1 MLLVVIL
8 HVLLL
13 LLLWKLA
20 PSPMRILDA
29 KRGAIEVRLLP
40 NEPTPSPNPQPRE
53 KPTPE
58 PAAGA
63 QQPPAPVPP
72 QAPAP
77 APSSPPPVPKGYSFK
92 LMEGMEKFDL
102 SQLPRGT
109 PSAGTNL
116 AGGEGG
122 APSELE
128 GGKIPGRERLFPAQ
142 WQRKPTRAELSAYLP
157 RGLRAATGW
166 GIIACRTIENYRVDD
181 CEELE
186 QSPAG
191 SGLAGAV
198 RQAAWQ
204 FRVMPPRVGGRPLV
218 GAWVRIRIDYTQGVP
233 E

>member
-1 MLLVVIL
+1 MFLVVGL
-8 HVLLL
+8 HALLL
-13 LLLWKLA
+13 LLLWQMA
-20 PSPMRILDA
+20 PPAMRILEPR
-29 KRGAIEVRLLP
+29 KGAIEVRLLP
-40 NEPTPSPNPQPRE
+40 NDPIPSPNPQPRD

-63 QQPPAPVPP
+63 QKPPAPVPP
-72 QAPAP
+72 KAPAP
-77 APSSPPPVPKGYSFK
+77 ANPPAVPEGYSFK

-102 SQLPRGT
+102 AQLPKGA
-109 PSAGTNL
+109 PSAGTHL
-116 AGGEGG
+116 ATGDSG
-122 APSELE
+122 APAALE
-128 GGKIPGRERLFPAQ
+128 GGSIPGKERLFPAQ
-142 WQRKPTRAELSAYLP
+142 WQRKPTRAELSAYFP
-157 RGLRAATGW
+157 KGLRAATGF
-166 GIIACRTIENYRVDD
+166 GMIACRTIANYRVDD

-204 FRVMPPRVGGRPLV
+204 FRVMPPRVGGRTLV